1 MTTHLSKAAIAIVE
15 NSAEER
21 IRYIKNDRWIGYT
34 RAKNILDNMED
45 LLSHPKKSRM
55 PNMLLV
61 GESDNGKTMLLERF
75 VARHPARDNAKGDAI
90 VVPVFMIQ
98 APPVPDENR
107 FYSMILERLFAP
119 YRPSDRI
126 EKKQQQA
133 IRILKQVDLGVIII
147 DEIQH
152 VLAGHLSKQRQF
164 LNVIKF
170 LGNELKVPIIA
181 AGVKDAYR
189 AIQTDKQLASRFE
202 PVILPKWE
210 IGEEYLRLLMSF
222 ERMLPLKKPS
232 NLIERDIALKI
243 LGMSDGTIGSIS
255 KLLTKAAIYA
265 VKNGTERITLT
276 VLKKIEWT
284 TLNDR
289 KRMLDRVS

>member
-1 MTTHLSKAAIAIVE
+1 MTNHLSKAAMAVIE
-15 NSAEER
+15 KSTEER
-21 IRYIKNDRWIGYT
+21 VNYIKNDRWIGYT

-75 VARHPARDNAKGDAI
+75 FARHPAQDNAAGNNVI
-90 VVPVFMIQ
+90 VPVFMIQ
-98 APPVPDENR
+98 APPIPDENR

-133 IRILKQVDLGVIII
+133 IRILKQVDLGVIVI

-232 NLIERDIALKI
+232 NLIERNIALKI

-265 VKNGTERITLT
+265 VKNGTEKITLA
-276 VLKKIEWT
+276 VLKNIEWT
-284 TLNDR
+284 TLSDR